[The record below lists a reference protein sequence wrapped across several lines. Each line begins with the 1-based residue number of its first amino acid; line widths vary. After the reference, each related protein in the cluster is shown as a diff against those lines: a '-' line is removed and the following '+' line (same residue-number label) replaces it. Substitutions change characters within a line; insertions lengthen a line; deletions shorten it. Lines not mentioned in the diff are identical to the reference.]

1 LILTKS
7 KGIQNGKLEIIYSFK
22 VFDVDTLTVITDIV
36 IKDEERIGRL
46 KSGLFSLIDGHMYFS
61 NDLIK
66 IRYDLIYD
74 TQKK

>member
-1 LILTKS
+1 
-7 KGIQNGKLEIIYSFK
+7 
-22 VFDVDTLTVITDIV
+22 VDTLTVITDIV